1 MPPGRQPG
9 LPFAME
15 CETDMTTDSSLGNTD
30 VPVPDLWK
38 GAHRDD
44 RARPRSRQRLL
55 GPSSIGLCRRRAAYE
70 LHGTWPT
77 DLADNMHAAILGT
90 WLHEGI
96 LRVLREQYGAW
107 TELELTDGVILGHAD
122 AYWAPGDLHQS
133 TTPASTAAQASDA
146 GDSRD
151 MGVVEDVKTK
161 STRALDVVVR
171 QGPSQAEWFQVHLY
185 AHLLRTGG
193 LREHAS
199 LPTGEPLPVD
209 VVRLRYVGREYGQ
222 VVVHQ
227 RPYDDDVTKQALA
240 WAEDV
245 LASPEPEAMP
255 RDLDGPGL
263 SIICDNC
270 PFKTACW
277 NLDQLA
283 DDRAPQTILAEGSA
297 AITEALRAY
306 ADAAEVESAAKKRKA
321 KARKMLDA
329 ADAGTY
335 GAFKLSWSGG
345 HPRPPEP
352 DSEAMIRILEGLS
365 VDIPMRP
372 GGRTSRTISVSRVPE
387 AS

>member
-1 MPPGRQPG
+1 
-9 LPFAME
+9 
-15 CETDMTTDSSLGNTD
+15 MTTDSVVDNLG

-55 GPSSIGLCRRRAAYE
+55 GPSSVGLCRRRAAYE
-70 LHGTWPT
+70 VHGTWPT

-96 LRVLREQYGAW
+96 LRVLREQYGAH

-122 AYWAPGDLHQS
+122 AYWAPGNLRQQAAKRGS
-133 TTPASTAAQASDA
+133 TEGPAD
-146 GDSRD
+146 DV
-151 MGVVEDVKTK
+151 GVVEDVKTK

-185 AHLLRTGG
+185 AHLLRSGG
-193 LREHAS
+193 LKDHPH

-227 RPYDDDVTKQALA
+227 RAYDDDVTQQALA

-277 NLDQLA
+277 NLDQLS
-283 DDRAPQTILAEGSA
+283 DDRAPQTILAEDTA
-297 AITEALRAY
+297 AITEALHAY
-306 ADAAEVESAAKKRKA
+306 AEAAEVESAAKKRKA

-345 HPRPPEP
+345 NPRPPEP
-352 DSEAMIRILEGLS
+352 DPAAMIRVLEGLS
-365 VDIPMRP
+365 IDIPMRP
-372 GGRTSRTISVSRVPE
+372 GGRTSRTIGVTRLPE
-387 AS
+387 TS

>member
-1 MPPGRQPG
+1 
-9 LPFAME
+9 
-15 CETDMTTDSSLGNTD
+15 MTTDTIAENLG

-70 LHGTWPT
+70 VHGTWPT

-122 AYWAPGDLHQS
+122 AYWAPADLHRRVLGRD
-133 TTPASTAAQASDA
+133 TADDSQLSDV
-146 GDSRD
+146 
-151 MGVVEDVKTK
+151 GVVEDVKTK

-193 LREHAS
+193 LKDHPS

-227 RPYDDDVTKQALA
+227 RAYDEDVAKQALA

-277 NLDQLA
+277 NLDQLS
-283 DDRAPQTILAEGSA
+283 DDRAPQTILAEDTA

-335 GAFKLSWSGG
+335 GAFRLSWSGG
-345 HPRPPEP
+345 NPRPPEP
-352 DSEAMIRILEGLS
+352 DPEAMIRILEGLG
-365 VDIPMRP
+365 VDVPMRP

-387 AS
+387 TS

>member
-1 MPPGRQPG
+1 MP
-9 LPFAME
+9 
-15 CETDMTTDSSLGNTD
+15 TDTSTIANT

-38 GAHRDD
+38 AAHRDD
-44 RARPRSRQRLL
+44 RSRPRSRQQQL

-70 LHGTWPT
+70 VHGTWPT
-77 DLADNMHAAILGT
+77 DMADNMHAAILGT

-96 LRVLREQYGAW
+96 LRVLAQQYGAF
-107 TELELTDGVILGHAD
+107 TELEVTNGTLLGHAD
-122 AYWAPGDLHQS
+122 AYWAPADLAKCGPYS
-133 TTPASTAAQASDA
+133 
-146 GDSRD
+146 GGEL
-151 MGVVEDVKTK
+151 GVVEDVKTK

-171 QGPSQAEWFQVHLY
+171 QGPSRHEWFQVHLY

-193 LREHAS
+193 LAEHPH

-227 RPYDDDVTKQALA
+227 RPYDEDVTKQALG

-245 LASPEPEAMP
+245 LTSPEPEAMP

-277 NLDQLA
+277 NLDQLS
-283 DDRAPQTILAEGSA
+283 DDRAPQTILAEDA
-297 AITEALRAY
+297 PAITEALRAY
-306 ADAAEVESAAKKRKA
+306 ADAAEVESTAKKRKA

-345 HPRPPEP
+345 NPRPPEP
-352 DSEAMIRILEGLS
+352 DPEAMIRILEGLS

-372 GGRTSRTISVSRVPE
+372 GGRTSRTINVSRIPE

>member
-1 MPPGRQPG
+1 
-9 LPFAME
+9 
-15 CETDMTTDSSLGNTD
+15 MTTDSITGRVG

-55 GPSSIGLCRRRAAYE
+55 GPSSIGLCRCRAAYE
-70 LHGTWPT
+70 VHGTWPT

-122 AYWAPGDLHQS
+122 AYWAPDHVKLAAEPHR
-133 TTPASTAAQASDA
+133 TARPATDV
-146 GDSRD
+146 
-151 MGVVEDVKTK
+151 GVVEDVKTK

-193 LREHAS
+193 LKEHPD
-199 LPTGEPLPVD
+199 LPAGEPLPVD

-222 VVVHQ
+222 VVVQQ
-227 RPYDDDVTKQALA
+227 RAYDEDVTKQALA

-245 LASPEPEAMP
+245 LASAEPEAMP

-277 NLDQLA
+277 SLDRLS
-283 DDRAPQTILAEGSA
+283 DDRAPQTILAEDSA
-297 AITEALRAY
+297 AITEALSAY

-321 KARKMLDA
+321 KARKTLDA
-329 ADAGTY
+329 ADPGTY
-335 GAFKLSWSGG
+335 GAFKLSWSGDK
-345 HPRPPEP
+345 PRPPEP
-352 DSEAMIRILEGLS
+352 DPEAMTRILEGLG
-365 VDIPMRP
+365 VDIPMRS
-372 GGRTSRTISVSRVPE
+372 GGRTSRTIGVSRVPE
-387 AS
+387 AD

>member
-1 MPPGRQPG
+1 
-9 LPFAME
+9 
-15 CETDMTTDSSLGNTD
+15 MTTDSTVDNLG

-44 RARPRSRQRLL
+44 RTRPRSRQRLL

-70 LHGTWPT
+70 VHGTWPT

-96 LRVLREQYGAW
+96 LRILREQYGAW

-122 AYWAPGDLHQS
+122 AYWAPGHLRQAADQRTTQGLPPGDL
-133 TTPASTAAQASDA
+133 
-146 GDSRD
+146 
-151 MGVVEDVKTK
+151 GVVEDVKTK

-193 LREHAS
+193 LKDHPG

-227 RPYDDDVTKQALA
+227 RPYDEDVTKQALA

-245 LASPEPEAMP
+245 LTSPEPEAMP

-270 PFKTACW
+270 PFRTACW
-277 NLDQLA
+277 KLDQLS
-283 DDRAPQTILAEGSA
+283 DDRAPQTILAEDTTA
-297 AITEALRAY
+297 VTEALRAY
-306 ADAAEVESAAKKRKA
+306 ADAAEVESAAKRRKA
-321 KARKMLDA
+321 KARKILDA

-345 HPRPPEP
+345 RPRPPEP
-352 DSEAMIRILEGLS
+352 DPEAMIRILEGLGI
-365 VDIPMRP
+365 DIPMRS

-387 AS
+387 TG

>member
-1 MPPGRQPG
+1 
-9 LPFAME
+9 
-15 CETDMTTDSSLGNTD
+15 MTTDSTVDNLG

-70 LHGTWPT
+70 VHGTWPT

-96 LRVLREQYGAW
+96 LRVLREQYGAH

-122 AYWAPGDLHQS
+122 AYWAPGAPHPRA
-133 TTPASTAAQASDA
+133 TEAQAADV
-146 GDSRD
+146 
-151 MGVVEDVKTK
+151 GVVEDVKTK

-193 LREHAS
+193 LKDHS
-199 LPTGEPLPVD
+199 HLPAGEPLPVD

-227 RPYDDDVTKQALA
+227 RAYDEDVTQQALA

-270 PFKTACW
+270 PFKTVCW

-283 DDRAPQTILAEGSA
+283 DDRAPQTILAEDTA
-297 AITEALRAY
+297 AITDALRAY
-306 ADAAEVESAAKKRKA
+306 TDAAEVESAAKKRKA

-335 GAFKLSWSGG
+335 GAFRLSWSGG
-345 HPRPPEP
+345 NPRPPEP
-352 DSEAMIRILEGLS
+352 DPEAMIRILEGLG
-365 VDIPMRP
+365 VGIPMRP
-372 GGRTSRTISVSRVPE
+372 GGRTSRTIGVSRVPE
-387 AS
+387 AG

>member
-1 MPPGRQPG
+1 MP
-9 LPFAME
+9 
-15 CETDMTTDSSLGNTD
+15 TDNITENLGI
-30 VPVPDLWK
+30 PVPDLWK

-70 LHGTWPT
+70 VHGTWPT

-96 LRVLREQYGAW
+96 LRVLREQYGAC

-122 AYWAPGDLHQS
+122 AYWAPDHLHDPAARTPQTRDL
-133 TTPASTAAQASDA
+133 
-146 GDSRD
+146 
-151 MGVVEDVKTK
+151 GVVEDVKTK

-171 QGPSQAEWFQVHLY
+171 QGPSRAEWFQVHLY

-193 LREHAS
+193 LRDHPG

-227 RPYDDDVTKQALA
+227 RPYDEDVTKQALA
-240 WAEDV
+240 WAEDI

-277 NLDQLA
+277 NLGQLP
-283 DDRAPQTILAEGSA
+283 DDRAPQTILAEDTA
-297 AITEALRAY
+297 AVTEALRAY
-306 ADAAEVESAAKKRKA
+306 ADAAEVESASKKRKA

-345 HPRPPEP
+345 NPRPPEP
-352 DSEAMIRILEGLS
+352 DPDAMIRVLEGLS
-365 VDIPMRP
+365 IGIPMRP
-372 GGRTSRTISVSRVPE
+372 GGRTSRTIGVSRVPE
-387 AS
+387 AN

>member
-1 MPPGRQPG
+1 
-9 LPFAME
+9 
-15 CETDMTTDSSLGNTD
+15 MTTNSTAEPLG
-30 VPVPDLWK
+30 VPIPDLWK

-70 LHGTWPT
+70 VHGTWPT
-77 DLADNMHAAILGT
+77 DLDDNMHAAILGT

-122 AYWAPGDLHQS
+122 AYWAPDHS
-133 TTPASTAAQASDA
+133 HPHRQALSHRA
-146 GDSRD
+146 TEGLQLSGV
-151 MGVVEDVKTK
+151 GVVEDIKTK

-193 LREHAS
+193 LKDHPE

-227 RPYDDDVTKQALA
+227 RTYDEDVTKQALA

-270 PFKTACW
+270 PFRSACW
-277 NLDQLA
+277 NLDQLT
-283 DDRAPQTILAEGSA
+283 DDRAPQTVLAEDTA
-297 AITEALRAY
+297 AITEALGAY
-306 ADAAEVESAAKKRKA
+306 ADAAEIESAAKKRKA

-329 ADAGTY
+329 ADPGTY

-345 HPRPPEP
+345 KPRPPEP
-352 DSEAMIRILEGLS
+352 DPEAMIRVLEGLG
-365 VDIPMRP
+365 IETPLRP

-387 AS
+387 AG

>member
-1 MPPGRQPG
+1 
-9 LPFAME
+9 
-15 CETDMTTDSSLGNTD
+15 MTTDNIVENLD
-30 VPVPDLWK
+30 VRVPDLWK

-70 LHGTWPT
+70 VHGTWPT

-107 TELELTDGVILGHAD
+107 TELELTDGMILGHAD
-122 AYWAPGDLHQS
+122 AYWAPGHLHHQNVRHR
-133 TTPASTAAQASDA
+133 PPGAQAV
-146 GDSRD
+146 D

-193 LREHAS
+193 LREHS
-199 LPTGEPLPVD
+199 TLPTSEPLPVD

-227 RPYDDDVTKQALA
+227 RAYDEDVTKQALA

-270 PFKTACW
+270 PFKTTCW
-277 NLDQLA
+277 NIDQLS
-283 DDRAPQTILAEGSA
+283 DDRAPQTILAEDA
-297 AITEALRAY
+297 PAITEALRAY
-306 ADAAEVESAAKKRKA
+306 ADAAEVESTAKKRKA

-345 HPRPPEP
+345 NPRPPEP
-352 DSEAMIRILEGLS
+352 DPEAMIRILEGLS

-372 GGRTSRTISVSRVPE
+372 GGRTSRTINVSRIPE
-387 AS
+387 TS

>member
-1 MPPGRQPG
+1 MP
-9 LPFAME
+9 
-15 CETDMTTDSSLGNTD
+15 TDDSIAEQTT

-70 LHGTWPT
+70 VHGTWPT

-96 LRVLREQYGAW
+96 LRVLREQYGAH

-122 AYWAPGDLHQS
+122 AYWAPNDPRRQTSG
-133 TTPASTAAQASDA
+133 AQAV
-146 GDSRD
+146 D

-193 LREHAS
+193 LRDHS
-199 LPTGEPLPVD
+199 GLPAGEPLPVD

-227 RPYDDDVTKQALA
+227 RPYDEDVTTQALA

-270 PFKTACW
+270 PFRTACW
-277 NLDQLA
+277 DLDLLT
-283 DDRAPQTILAEGSA
+283 DDRAPQTILVEDTA
-297 AITEALRAY
+297 AVTEALRAY

-345 HPRPPEP
+345 SPRPPEP
-352 DSEAMIRILEGLS
+352 DPEGMIRIIEGLG
-365 VDIPMRP
+365 VDLPMRP

-387 AS
+387 AG

>member
-1 MPPGRQPG
+1 MPTDDSIAGR
-9 LPFAME
+9 A
-15 CETDMTTDSSLGNTD
+15 T

-70 LHGTWPT
+70 VHGTWPT

-96 LRVLREQYGAW
+96 LRVLREQYGAH
-107 TELELTDGVILGHAD
+107 TELELTNGVILGHAD
-122 AYWAPGDLHQS
+122 AYWAPNDPRRR
-133 TTPASTAAQASDA
+133 TPGTQAV
-146 GDSRD
+146 D

-193 LREHAS
+193 LKDHPG

-227 RPYDDDVTKQALA
+227 RPYDEDVTTQALA

-245 LASPEPEAMP
+245 LDSSEPEAMP

-270 PFKTACW
+270 PFRTACW
-277 NLDQLA
+277 NLDRLA
-283 DDRAPQTILAEGSA
+283 DDRAPQTILVEDTA
-297 AITEALRAY
+297 AVTEALRAY

-352 DSEAMIRILEGLS
+352 DPEAMIRIIEGLG
-365 VDIPMRP
+365 VDLPMRP
-372 GGRTSRTISVSRVPE
+372 GGRTSRTINVSRVPE
-387 AS
+387 AG

>member
-1 MPPGRQPG
+1 
-9 LPFAME
+9 
-15 CETDMTTDSSLGNTD
+15 MTTESIAENLGI
-30 VPVPDLWK
+30 PVPDLWK

-70 LHGTWPT
+70 VHGTWPT

-107 TELELTDGVILGHAD
+107 TELELTDGVLLGHAD
-122 AYWAPGDLHQS
+122 AYWAPDHLNHQAAETPRPLDL
-133 TTPASTAAQASDA
+133 
-146 GDSRD
+146 
-151 MGVVEDVKTK
+151 GVVEDVKTK

-171 QGPSQAEWFQVHLY
+171 QGPSQAEWFQIHLY

-193 LREHAS
+193 LKDHPG

-227 RPYDDDVTKQALA
+227 RPYDEDVTKQALA

-270 PFKTACW
+270 QFKTACW

-283 DDRAPQTILAEGSA
+283 DDRAPQTVLAEDA
-297 AITEALRAY
+297 PAITEALRAY

-329 ADAGTY
+329 ADAGSY

-345 HPRPPEP
+345 NPRPPEP
-352 DSEAMIRILEGLS
+352 DSEAMIRVLEGLG
-365 VDIPMRP
+365 VGIPMRP
-372 GGRTSRTISVSRVPE
+372 GGRTSRTIGVSRVPE

>member
-1 MPPGRQPG
+1 
-9 LPFAME
+9 
-15 CETDMTTDSSLGNTD
+15 MTTDSTTESVG

-44 RARPRSRQRLL
+44 RTRPRSRQRLL

-70 LHGTWPT
+70 VHGTWPT

-122 AYWAPGDLHQS
+122 AYWAPGHVYRQAERPD
-133 TTPASTAAQASDA
+133 TPTAS
-146 GDSRD
+146 GDV
-151 MGVVEDVKTK
+151 GVVEDVKTK

-193 LREHAS
+193 LKDHPS
-199 LPTGEPLPVD
+199 LPTSEPLPVD

-227 RPYDDDVTKQALA
+227 RPYDEDVTKQALA

-245 LASPEPEAMP
+245 LASTEPEAMP

-277 NLDQLA
+277 NLDQLS
-283 DDRAPQTILAEGSA
+283 DDRAPQTILAEDTA

-329 ADAGTY
+329 TDPGTY

-345 HPRPPEP
+345 SPRPPAP
-352 DSEAMIRILEGLS
+352 DPEAMIRVLEGLGI
-365 VDIPMRP
+365 DIPLRP
-372 GGRTSRTISVSRVPE
+372 GGRTSRTIGVSRLPE
-387 AS
+387 AG